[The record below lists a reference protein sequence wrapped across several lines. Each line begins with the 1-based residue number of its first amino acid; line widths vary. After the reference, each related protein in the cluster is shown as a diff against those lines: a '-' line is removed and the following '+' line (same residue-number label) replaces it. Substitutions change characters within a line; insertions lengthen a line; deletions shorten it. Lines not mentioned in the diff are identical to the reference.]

1 MTSSQ
6 DNALQVSHQLRLRL
20 ARAGI
25 SLREADRR
33 LGWPQGRLARQ
44 LRRGARLRVVD
55 VYAVLDAAGIEP
67 RSFFSE
73 LFDLEAR
80 AVGPLRRETPYSSG
94 LLAAEDAADFPRPG
108 EVVELIRTLVEEK
121 DEEAG

>member
-6 DNALQVSHQLRLRL
+6 EAALQVSRHLRLRL

-33 LGWPQGRLARQ
+33 LGWPEGRLSRQ
-44 LRRGARLRVVD
+44 LRRGARLRVAD
-55 VYAVLDAAGIEP
+55 VYAVLDAAGIEL

-73 LFDLEAR
+73 LFDLDAR
-80 AVGPLRRETPYSSG
+80 AAGPLRRETPYSSG
-94 LLAAEDAADFPRPG
+94 LLSAEDAAEFPRPD